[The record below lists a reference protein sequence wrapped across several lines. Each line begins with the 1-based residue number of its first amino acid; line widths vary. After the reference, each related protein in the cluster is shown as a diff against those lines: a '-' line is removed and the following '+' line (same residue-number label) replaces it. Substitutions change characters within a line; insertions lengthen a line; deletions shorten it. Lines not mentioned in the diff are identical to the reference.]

1 MSEDFVSL
9 VGTLEKILYTN
20 PENGFLIGTFI
31 TENSIRPITVK
42 GIVFNTHEH
51 ETLRLKGSWE
61 NHKTYGRQFSI
72 REFMPV
78 EPTSEEGIIRYLSSE
93 VFKGI
98 GKITAERIVKK
109 FGKDTFKIIDSSP
122 KLLSK
127 VKGVGRKQQ
136 KSLLDAWDAQRGL
149 RDVMTFLRGVG
160 ISHAYAQRI
169 FVKNGLN
176 SIPLIKA
183 NPYQLTDIP
192 GIGFLTADGI
202 ARNLGFDNNSPHRAD
217 AGLLYMLEQQALN
230 GHTCFPRR
238 DLLEKTVQDLNI
250 DSSML
255 ESSIRQLLED
265 RLLNSDKIEDASGNE
280 QELVSR
286 PRFYKAERRV
296 AENIFRI
303 LNSEAYTVYEGESY
317 LIEEQELKVG
327 LKLDPAQ
334 REAVEAALQHKVLI
348 ITGGPGTGKT
358 TIVRFIL
365 GLMRTRIPAIA
376 LAAPTGRAAKRIT
389 ETTGAA
395 ASTIHRLLEASNI
408 GFKRDREN
416 PLEQELLILDETSMI
431 DTLLMDS
438 LLEAVPS
445 ASRLILVGDVDQL
458 PSVGAGAV
466 LSDLIESGLIPVV
479 RLDHIFRQAAD
490 SFITVNAHKV
500 RRGEMPD
507 FSSSNRQT
515 EDDNQLL
522 DFYFIKES
530 NPEKIVE
537 KILLMSTERIPQ
549 RFELDPMMDIQVL
562 TPMHRGVTGAINLNR
577 KLQDVINPDA
587 KGLEHLEQWF
597 RIGDK
602 VMQQQNDYEKL
613 VFNGDLGRIV
623 NCDPKTKELHV
634 KFDQQIVHYQGKEID
649 QLSLAYAITVH
660 KSQGSEYS
668 AVIVPLTTHH
678 YMMLQRNLLYTAI
691 TRGKQLVVLIGTDS
705 AIKKAVENEGSTRRF
720 TGLLHQLSELGA
732 APLF

>member
-1 MSEDFVSL
+1 
-9 VGTLEKILYTN
+9 
-20 PENGFLIGTFI
+20 
-31 TENSIRPITVK
+31 
-42 GIVFNTHEH
+42 
-51 ETLRLKGSWE
+51 
-61 NHKTYGRQFSI
+61 
-72 REFMPV
+72 
-78 EPTSEEGIIRYLSSE
+78 
-93 VFKGI
+93 
-98 GKITAERIVKK
+98 
-109 FGKDTFKIIDSSP
+109 
-122 KLLSK
+122 
-127 VKGVGRKQQ
+127 
-136 KSLLDAWDAQRGL
+136 
-149 RDVMTFLRGVG
+149 
-160 ISHAYAQRI
+160 
-169 FVKNGLN
+169 LN

-238 DLLEKTVQDLNI
+238 DLLEKTVQELNI

-265 RLLNSDKIEDASGNE
+265 RLLNSEKIEDASGIE
-280 QELVSR
+280 QELVYR

-317 LIEEQELKVG
+317 LIEEQERKVG

-408 GFKRDREN
+408 GFQRDREN

-466 LSDLIESGLIPVV
+466 LSDLIESRSIPVV

-507 FSSSNRQT
+507 FSNSNRQT

-587 KGLEHLEQWF
+587 KGLEHREQWF

-634 KFDQQIVHYQGKEID
+634 QFDQQIVHYQGKEMD

-691 TRGKQLVVLIGTDS
+691 TRGKQLVVLIGTDA

>member
-1 MSEDFVSL
+1 
-9 VGTLEKILYTN
+9 
-20 PENGFLIGTFI
+20 
-31 TENSIRPITVK
+31 
-42 GIVFNTHEH
+42 
-51 ETLRLKGSWE
+51 
-61 NHKTYGRQFSI
+61 
-72 REFMPV
+72 
-78 EPTSEEGIIRYLSSE
+78 
-93 VFKGI
+93 
-98 GKITAERIVKK
+98 
-109 FGKDTFKIIDSSP
+109 
-122 KLLSK
+122 
-127 VKGVGRKQQ
+127 
-136 KSLLDAWDAQRGL
+136 
-149 RDVMTFLRGVG
+149 MTFLRGVG

-169 FVKNGLN
+169 FAKNGLN

-238 DLLEKTVQDLNI
+238 DLLEKTVQELNI

-265 RLLNSDKIEDASGNE
+265 RLLNSEKIEDASGIE

-317 LIEEQELKVG
+317 LIEEQERKVG

-408 GFKRDREN
+408 GFQRDREN

-466 LSDLIESGLIPVV
+466 LSDLIESRSIPVV

-587 KGLEHLEQWF
+587 KGLEHREQWF

-634 KFDQQIVHYQGKEID
+634 KFDQQIVHYQGKEMD

-691 TRGKQLVVLIGTDS
+691 TRGKQLVVLIGTDA

>member
-1 MSEDFVSL
+1 MSVDFVSL

-238 DLLEKTVQDLNI
+238 DLLEKTVQELNI

-522 DFYFIKES
+522 DFYFIRES
-530 NPEKIVE
+530 NPEKIVK

-691 TRGKQLVVLIGTDS
+691 TRGKQLVVLIGTDA

>member
-1 MSEDFVSL
+1 MAEDFVSL

-20 PENGFLIGTFI
+20 PENGFLIGTFL

-61 NHKTYGRQFSI
+61 NHKVYGLQFSI

-78 EPTSEEGIIRYLSSE
+78 EPTSEEGMVRYLSSE

-98 GKITAERIVKK
+98 GKKTAERIVKK

-127 VKGVGRKQQ
+127 VKGVGKNQQ
-136 KSLLDAWDAQRGL
+136 KSLLEAWDDQRGL

-169 FVKNGLN
+169 FAKNGLN

-238 DLLEKTVQDLNI
+238 DLLEKTVQELNI

-265 RLLNSDKIEDASGNE
+265 RLLNSEKIEDASGIE

-317 LIEEQELKVG
+317 LIEEQERKVG

-408 GFKRDREN
+408 GFQRDREN

-466 LSDLIESGLIPVV
+466 LSDLIESRSIPVV

-562 TPMHRGVTGAINLNR
+562 TPMHRGVTGAIHLNR

-587 KGLEHLEQWF
+587 KGLEHREQWF

-602 VMQQQNDYEKL
+602 VMQQQNDYDKL

-634 KFDQQIVHYQGKEID
+634 QFDQQIVHYQGKEID

-691 TRGKQLVVLIGTDS
+691 TRGKQLVVLIGTDA

>member
-1 MSEDFVSL
+1 
-9 VGTLEKILYTN
+9 
-20 PENGFLIGTFI
+20 
-31 TENSIRPITVK
+31 
-42 GIVFNTHEH
+42 
-51 ETLRLKGSWE
+51 
-61 NHKTYGRQFSI
+61 
-72 REFMPV
+72 
-78 EPTSEEGIIRYLSSE
+78 
-93 VFKGI
+93 
-98 GKITAERIVKK
+98 
-109 FGKDTFKIIDSSP
+109 
-122 KLLSK
+122 
-127 VKGVGRKQQ
+127 
-136 KSLLDAWDAQRGL
+136 
-149 RDVMTFLRGVG
+149 MTFLRGVG

-169 FVKNGLN
+169 FAKNGLN

-202 ARNLGFDNNSPHRAD
+202 ARNLGFDKNSPHRAV

-230 GHTCFPRR
+230 GHTCFPRK
-238 DLLEKTVQDLNI
+238 DLLEKTVQELNI

-265 RLLNSDKIEDASGNE
+265 RLLNCEKIEDASGIK
-280 QELVSR
+280 QELVYR

-317 LIEEQELKVG
+317 LIEEQERKVG

-334 REAVEAALQHKVLI
+334 REAVEAALQDKVLI

-365 GLMRTRIPAIA
+365 GLMRTKIPAIA

-395 ASTIHRLLEASNI
+395 ASTIHRLLEASNF
-408 GFKRDREN
+408 GFQRDREN

-466 LSDLIESGLIPVV
+466 LSDLIESRSIPVV

-587 KGLEHLEQWF
+587 KGLEHREQWF

-634 KFDQQIVHYQGKEID
+634 QFDQQIVHYQGKEMD

-691 TRGKQLVVLIGTDS
+691 TRGKQLVVLIGTNA

-732 APLF
+732 VPLF

>member
-1 MSEDFVSL
+1 
-9 VGTLEKILYTN
+9 
-20 PENGFLIGTFI
+20 
-31 TENSIRPITVK
+31 
-42 GIVFNTHEH
+42 
-51 ETLRLKGSWE
+51 
-61 NHKTYGRQFSI
+61 
-72 REFMPV
+72 
-78 EPTSEEGIIRYLSSE
+78 
-93 VFKGI
+93 
-98 GKITAERIVKK
+98 
-109 FGKDTFKIIDSSP
+109 
-122 KLLSK
+122 
-127 VKGVGRKQQ
+127 
-136 KSLLDAWDAQRGL
+136 
-149 RDVMTFLRGVG
+149 MTFLRGVG

-169 FVKNGLN
+169 FAKNGLN

-238 DLLEKTVQDLNI
+238 DLLEKTVQELNI

-265 RLLNSDKIEDASGNE
+265 RLLNSEKIEDASGIE

-317 LIEEQELKVG
+317 LIEEQERKVG

-334 REAVEAALQHKVLI
+334 REAVEAALQDKVLI

-365 GLMRTRIPAIA
+365 GLMRTKIPAIA

-408 GFKRDREN
+408 GFQRDREN

-466 LSDLIESGLIPVV
+466 LSDLIESRSIPVV

-562 TPMHRGVTGAINLNR
+562 TPMHRGVTGAIHLNR

-587 KGLEHLEQWF
+587 KGLEHREQWF

-634 KFDQQIVHYQGKEID
+634 QFDQQIVHYQGKEID

-691 TRGKQLVVLIGTDS
+691 TRGKQLVVLIGTDA

>member
-238 DLLEKTVQDLNI
+238 DLLEKTVQELNI

-668 AVIVPLTTHH
+668 AVIVPITTHH

-691 TRGKQLVVLIGTDS
+691 TRGKQLVVLIGTDA

>member
-1 MSEDFVSL
+1 MAEDDVSL
-9 VGTLEKILYTN
+9 VGTLEKIVYSN
-20 PENGFLIGTFI
+20 PENGFLIGTFLI
-31 TENSIRPITVK
+31 ENSIRPITVK

-51 ETLRLKGSWE
+51 ESLRLKGFWE
-61 NHKTYGRQFSI
+61 NHKIYGRQFSI

-78 EPTSEEGIIRYLSSE
+78 EPTSTEGMVRYLSSE
-93 VFKGI
+93 IFKGV
-98 GKITAERIVKK
+98 GEKTAKRIVNK
-109 FGKDTFKIIDSSP
+109 FGKDSFKIIDNSP
-122 KLLSK
+122 NLLSK
-127 VKGVGRKQQ
+127 VKGVGKKQQ
-136 KSLLDAWDAQRGL
+136 KSLLAAWDDQRGL

-169 FVKNGLN
+169 FAKNGLN

-192 GIGFLTADGI
+192 GIGFITADGI
-202 ARNLGFDNNSPHRAD
+202 ARNLGFDKNSPHRAA
-217 AGLLYMLEQQALN
+217 AGLLYMLDQQAQN
-230 GHTCFPRR
+230 GHTCFPRPL
-238 DLLEKTVQDLNI
+238 LLEKTAQELDI
-250 DSSML
+250 DSTML
-255 ESSIRQLLED
+255 ASSIVQLLED
-265 RLLNSDKIEDASGNE
+265 RLLNSEKIKDASGIE
-280 QELVSR
+280 QELISR
-286 PRFYKAERRV
+286 PRLYLAERRI
-296 AENIFRI
+296 AENIYRI
-303 LNSEAYTVYEGESY
+303 LNSEAYTNFEGEFS
-317 LIEEQELKVG
+317 LIEEQERKVG
-327 LKLDPAQ
+327 LKLDPVQ
-334 REAVEAALQHKVLI
+334 KEAVEAALQHKVLI

-358 TIVRFIL
+358 TIVRFML
-365 GLMRTRIPAIA
+365 GLMRPRIPSIG

-395 ASTIHRLLEASNI
+395 ASTIHRLLEASNM
-408 GFKRDREN
+408 GFQRDREN
-416 PLEQELLILDETSMI
+416 PLDQELLILDETSMI
-431 DTLLMDS
+431 DTTLMDYF
-438 LLEAVPS
+438 LEAVPS

-466 LSDLIESGLIPVV
+466 LLDLIESGTIPVV

-500 RRGEMPD
+500 RRGEVPD
-507 FSSSNRQT
+507 FSRLIQK
-515 EDDNQLL
+515 DNAEKELL

-549 RFELDPMMDIQVL
+549 RFELDPMLEIQVL
-562 TPMHRGVTGAINLNR
+562 TPMHRGVTGSLHLNR
-577 KLQDVINPDA
+577 KLQEKMNPA
-587 KGLEHLEQWF
+587 GISLEHREQLF

-602 VMQQQNDYEKL
+602 VMQQQNDYEKQ

-634 KFDQQIVHYQGKEID
+634 QFEQEIVHYKAKELD

-660 KSQGSEYS
+660 KSQGSEYA
-668 AVIVPLTTHH
+668 AVILPLTTHH

-691 TRGKQLVVLIGTDS
+691 TRGKQLVVLIGTES
-705 AIKKAVENEGSTRRF
+705 AIRMAVENEGTMRRF
-720 TGLLHQLSELGA
+720 TGLQQQLSELGA

>member
-238 DLLEKTVQDLNI
+238 DLLEKTVQELNI

-691 TRGKQLVVLIGTDS
+691 TRGKQLVVLIGTDA

-732 APLF
+732 SPLF

>member
-136 KSLLDAWDAQRGL
+136 KSLLEAWDDQRGL

-238 DLLEKTVQDLNI
+238 DLLEKTVQELNI

-255 ESSIRQLLED
+255 ESSIRKLLED
-265 RLLNSDKIEDASGNE
+265 RLLNCEKIEDASGIE
-280 QELVSR
+280 QELVYR

-317 LIEEQELKVG
+317 LIEEQERKVG

-466 LSDLIESGLIPVV
+466 LSDLIESRSIPVV

-507 FSSSNRQT
+507 FSNSYRQT
-515 EDDNQLL
+515 EENDQLL

-577 KLQDVINPDA
+577 KLQDVINPGA
-587 KGLEHLEQWF
+587 KGLEHREQWF

-634 KFDQQIVHYQGKEID
+634 KFDQQIVHYQGKEMD

-691 TRGKQLVVLIGTDS
+691 TRGKQLVVLIGTDA

>member
-1 MSEDFVSL
+1 MAEDDVNL
-9 VGTLEKILYTN
+9 VGTLEKIVYSN
-20 PENGFLIGTFI
+20 PENGFLIGTFL
-31 TENSIRPITVK
+31 TENSAIPITVK
-42 GIVFNTHEH
+42 GIVFNTRER
-51 ETLRLKGSWE
+51 ETLRLKGYWE
-61 NHKTYGRQFSI
+61 NHKVYGRQFSI

-78 EPTSEEGIIRYLSSE
+78 EPTSVEGMVRYLSSE

-98 GKITAERIVKK
+98 GEKTAQHIVNK

-122 KLLSK
+122 ELLSK
-127 VKGVGRKQQ
+127 VKGVRKKQQ
-136 KSLLDAWDAQRGL
+136 KSLLAAWDEQRGL

-160 ISHAYAQRI
+160 ISHSYAQRI
-169 FVKNGLN
+169 FAKNGLN

-202 ARNLGFDNNSPHRAD
+202 ASNLGFNKNSPHRAA

-230 GHTCFPRR
+230 GHTWFPYQT
-238 DLLEKTVQDLNI
+238 LLEKTAQELDI
-250 DSSML
+250 QAEML
-255 ESSIRQLLED
+255 KSSIQQLLD
-265 RLLNSDKIEDASGNE
+265 DSLLHSEEIQNINFEEEKLI
-280 QELVSR
+280 SR
-286 PRFYKAERRV
+286 PRYYKAEKRV
-296 AENIFRI
+296 AENIYRI
-303 LNSEAYTVYEGESY
+303 LNSEAYTIFEGESS
-317 LIEEQELKVG
+317 LIDEQERKVG
-327 LKLDPAQ
+327 LQLDPAQ
-334 REAVEAALQHKVLI
+334 RDAVEAALQHKVLI

-358 TIVRFIL
+358 TIVRFML
-365 GLMRTRIPAIA
+365 GLMRPRIPSIG

-389 ETTGAA
+389 ETTGSAA
-395 ASTIHRLLEASNI
+395 FTIHRLLEASNI
-408 GFKRDREN
+408 GFQRDREN

-438 LLEAVPS
+438 FLEAVPS

-466 LSDLIESGLIPVV
+466 LLDLIESGTIPVV

-500 RRGEMPD
+500 RQGNVPD
-507 FSSSNRQT
+507 FSALSQKVDA
-515 EDDNQLL
+515 EKELL

-562 TPMHRGVTGAINLNR
+562 TPMHRGVTGSIHLNR
-577 KLQDVINPDA
+577 KLQEKMNPDA
-587 KGLEHLEQWF
+587 KGLQHREQWF

-602 VMQQQNDYEKL
+602 VMQQQNDYEKH

-623 NCDPKTKELHV
+623 CCDPKTKELHV
-634 KFDQQIVHYQGKEID
+634 KFEQGIVHYQAKEFD

-668 AVIVPLTTHH
+668 AVILPLTTHH

-691 TRGKQLVVLIGTDS
+691 TRGKQLVVLIGTEA
-705 AIKKAVENEGSTRRF
+705 AISKAVENEGTMRRF
-720 TGLLHQLSELGA
+720 TGLQYQLSELGLT
-732 APLF
+732 PLF

>member
-51 ETLRLKGSWE
+51 EKLRLKGSWE

-238 DLLEKTVQDLNI
+238 DLLEKTVQELNI

-490 SFITVNAHKV
+490 SFITVNAHKI

-507 FSSSNRQT
+507 FSNSNRQT
-515 EDDNQLL
+515 EEEDQLL

-691 TRGKQLVVLIGTDS
+691 TRGKQLVVLIGTDA

>member
-230 GHTCFPRR
+230 GHTCFPRK
-238 DLLEKTVQDLNI
+238 DLLEKTVQELNI

-691 TRGKQLVVLIGTDS
+691 TRGKQLVVLIGTDA

>member
-202 ARNLGFDNNSPHRAD
+202 ARNLGFDNDSPHRAD

-238 DLLEKTVQDLNI
+238 DLLEKTVQELNI

-395 ASTIHRLLEASNI
+395 ASTIHRLLEASNF
-408 GFKRDREN
+408 GFQRDREN

-466 LSDLIESGLIPVV
+466 LSDLIESGFITVV

-691 TRGKQLVVLIGTDS
+691 TRGKQLVVLIGTDA

>member
-1 MSEDFVSL
+1 MAEDDVSL
-9 VGTLEKILYTN
+9 VGTLEKIVYSN
-20 PENGFLIGTFI
+20 PENGFLIGTFLI
-31 TENSIRPITVK
+31 ENSIRPITVK

-51 ETLRLKGSWE
+51 ETLRLKGFWE
-61 NHKTYGRQFSI
+61 NHKIYGRQFSI

-78 EPTSEEGIIRYLSSE
+78 EPTSTEGMVRYLSSE
-93 VFKGI
+93 IFKGV
-98 GKITAERIVKK
+98 GEKTAKRIVNK
-109 FGKDTFKIIDSSP
+109 FGKDTFKIIDNSP

-136 KSLLDAWDAQRGL
+136 KSLLAAWDDQRGL

-169 FVKNGLN
+169 FAKNGLN

-192 GIGFLTADGI
+192 GIGFITADGI
-202 ARNLGFDNNSPHRAD
+202 ARNLGFDKNSPHRAA
-217 AGLLYMLEQQALN
+217 AGLLYMLDQQAHN
-230 GHTCFPRR
+230 GHTCFPRPP
-238 DLLEKTVQDLNI
+238 LLEKTTQELDI
-250 DSSML
+250 DSTML
-255 ESSIRQLLED
+255 ESSIVQLLED
-265 RLLNSDKIEDASGNE
+265 RLLNSEKIKDSNGIE
-280 QELVSR
+280 QELISR
-286 PRFYKAERRV
+286 PRLYLAERRI
-296 AENIFRI
+296 AENIYRI
-303 LNSEAYTVYEGESY
+303 LNSEAYTNFEGEFS
-317 LIEEQELKVG
+317 LIEEQERKVG
-327 LKLDPAQ
+327 LKLDPVQ
-334 REAVEAALQHKVLI
+334 KEAVEAALQHKVLI

-358 TIVRFIL
+358 TIVRFML
-365 GLMRTRIPAIA
+365 GLMRPRIPSIG

-395 ASTIHRLLEASNI
+395 ASTIHRLLEASNM
-408 GFKRDREN
+408 GFQRDREN
-416 PLEQELLILDETSMI
+416 PLDQELLILDETSMI
-431 DTLLMDS
+431 DTTLMDHF
-438 LLEAVPS
+438 LEAVPS

-466 LSDLIESGLIPVV
+466 LLDLIESGTIPVV

-500 RRGEMPD
+500 RRGEVPD
-507 FSSSNRQT
+507 FSRLIQK
-515 EDDNQLL
+515 DNAEKELL

-549 RFELDPMMDIQVL
+549 RFELDPMLEIQVL
-562 TPMHRGVTGAINLNR
+562 TPMHRGVTGSLHLNR
-577 KLQDVINPDA
+577 KLQEKMNPA
-587 KGLEHLEQWF
+587 GISLEHREQLF

-602 VMQQQNDYEKL
+602 VMQQQNDYEKQ

-634 KFDQQIVHYQGKEID
+634 QFEQEIVHYKAKELD

-660 KSQGSEYS
+660 KSQGSEYA
-668 AVIVPLTTHH
+668 AVILPLTTHH

-691 TRGKQLVVLIGTDS
+691 TRGKQLVVLIGTES
-705 AIKKAVENEGSTRRF
+705 AVRMAVENEGTMRRF
-720 TGLLHQLSELGA
+720 TGLQQQLSELGA

>member
-238 DLLEKTVQDLNI
+238 DLLEKTVQELNI

-634 KFDQQIVHYQGKEID
+634 QFDQQIVHYQGKEID

-691 TRGKQLVVLIGTDS
+691 TRGKQLVVLIGTDA

>member
-1 MSEDFVSL
+1 MAEDDVSL
-9 VGTLEKILYTN
+9 VGTLEKIVYSN
-20 PENGFLIGTFI
+20 PENGFLIGTFLI
-31 TENSIRPITVK
+31 ENSIRPITVK

-51 ETLRLKGSWE
+51 ETLRLKGFWE
-61 NHKTYGRQFSI
+61 NHKIYGRQFSI

-78 EPTSEEGIIRYLSSE
+78 EPTSTEGMVRYLSSE
-93 VFKGI
+93 IFKGV
-98 GKITAERIVKK
+98 GEKTAKRIVNK
-109 FGKDTFKIIDSSP
+109 FGKDTFKIIDNSP

-127 VKGVGRKQQ
+127 VKGVGKKQQ
-136 KSLLDAWDAQRGL
+136 KSLLAAWDDQRGL

-169 FVKNGLN
+169 FAKNGLN

-192 GIGFLTADGI
+192 GIGFITADGI
-202 ARNLGFDNNSPHRAD
+202 ARNLGFDKNSPHRAA
-217 AGLLYMLEQQALN
+217 AGLLYMLDQQAHN
-230 GHTCFPRR
+230 GHTCFPRPP
-238 DLLEKTVQDLNI
+238 LLEKTTQELDI
-250 DSSML
+250 DSTML
-255 ESSIRQLLED
+255 ESSIVQLLED
-265 RLLNSDKIEDASGNE
+265 RLLNSEKIKDSNGIE
-280 QELVSR
+280 QELISR
-286 PRFYKAERRV
+286 PRLYLAERRI
-296 AENIFRI
+296 AENIYRI
-303 LNSEAYTVYEGESY
+303 LNSEAYTNFEGEFS
-317 LIEEQELKVG
+317 LIEEQERKVG
-327 LKLDPAQ
+327 LKLDPVQ
-334 REAVEAALQHKVLI
+334 KEAVEAALQHKVLI

-358 TIVRFIL
+358 TIVRFML
-365 GLMRTRIPAIA
+365 GLMRPRIPSIG

-395 ASTIHRLLEASNI
+395 ASTIHRLLEASNM
-408 GFKRDREN
+408 GFQRDREN
-416 PLEQELLILDETSMI
+416 PLDQELLILDETSMI
-431 DTLLMDS
+431 DTTLMDHF
-438 LLEAVPS
+438 LEAVPS

-466 LSDLIESGLIPVV
+466 LLDLIESGTIPVV

-500 RRGEMPD
+500 RRGEVPD
-507 FSSSNRQT
+507 FSRLIQK
-515 EDDNQLL
+515 DNAEKELL

-549 RFELDPMMDIQVL
+549 RFELDPMLEIQVL
-562 TPMHRGVTGAINLNR
+562 TPMHRGVTGSLHLNR
-577 KLQDVINPDA
+577 KLQEKMNPA
-587 KGLEHLEQWF
+587 GISLEHREQLF

-602 VMQQQNDYEKL
+602 VMQQQNDYEKQ

-634 KFDQQIVHYQGKEID
+634 QFEQEIVHYKAKELD

-660 KSQGSEYS
+660 KSQGSEYA
-668 AVIVPLTTHH
+668 AVILPLTTHH

-691 TRGKQLVVLIGTDS
+691 TRGKQLVVLIGTES
-705 AIKKAVENEGSTRRF
+705 AIRMAVENEGTMRRF
-720 TGLLHQLSELGA
+720 TGLQQQLSELGA

>member
-1 MSEDFVSL
+1 MAEDDVNL
-9 VGTLEKILYTN
+9 VGTLEKIVYSN
-20 PENGFLIGTFI
+20 PENGFLIGTFL
-31 TENSIRPITVK
+31 TENSTRPITVK
-42 GIVFNTHEH
+42 GIVFNTRER
-51 ETLRLKGSWE
+51 ETLRLKGNWE
-61 NHKTYGRQFSI
+61 NHKVYGRQFSI

-78 EPTSEEGIIRYLSSE
+78 EPTSAEGMVRYLSSE

-98 GKITAERIVKK
+98 GEKTAQHIVNK

-122 KLLSK
+122 ELLSK
-127 VKGVGRKQQ
+127 VKGVRKKQQ
-136 KSLLDAWDAQRGL
+136 KSLLAAWDEQRGL

-169 FVKNGLN
+169 FAKNGLN

-202 ARNLGFDNNSPHRAD
+202 ARNLGFDKNSPHRAA

-230 GHTCFPRR
+230 GHSCFPRQT
-238 DLLEKTVQDLNI
+238 LLEKTSQELDI
-250 DSSML
+250 EAEML
-255 ESSIRQLLED
+255 KSSIRQLLD
-265 RLLNSDKIEDASGNE
+265 DSLLHSEKIRNKNADEE
-280 QELVSR
+280 ELISR
-286 PRFYKAERRV
+286 PRFYKAEQRV
-296 AENIFRI
+296 AENIYRI
-303 LNSEAYTVYEGESY
+303 LNSEAYTVFEGESS
-317 LIEEQELKVG
+317 LIDEQERKVG
-327 LKLDPAQ
+327 LQLDPAQ

-365 GLMRTRIPAIA
+365 GLMRPRIPSIG

-389 ETTGAA
+389 ETTGSA

-408 GFKRDREN
+408 GFQRDREK

-438 LLEAVPS
+438 FLEAVPS

-466 LSDLIESGLIPVV
+466 LLDLIESGTIPVV

-500 RRGEMPD
+500 RQGKVPD
-507 FSSSNRQT
+507 FSALSQKADAGK
-515 EDDNQLL
+515 ELL

-537 KILLMSTERIPQ
+537 KI
-549 RFELDPMMDIQVL
+549 
-562 TPMHRGVTGAINLNR
+562 
-577 KLQDVINPDA
+577 
-587 KGLEHLEQWF
+587 
-597 RIGDK
+597 
-602 VMQQQNDYEKL
+602 
-613 VFNGDLGRIV
+613 
-623 NCDPKTKELHV
+623 C
-634 KFDQQIVHYQGKEID
+634 
-649 QLSLAYAITVH
+649 
-660 KSQGSEYS
+660 
-668 AVIVPLTTHH
+668 
-678 YMMLQRNLLYTAI
+678 
-691 TRGKQLVVLIGTDS
+691 
-705 AIKKAVENEGSTRRF
+705 
-720 TGLLHQLSELGA
+720 
-732 APLF
+732 

>member
-238 DLLEKTVQDLNI
+238 DLLEKTVQELNI

-466 LSDLIESGLIPVV
+466 LSDLIESRLIPVV

-691 TRGKQLVVLIGTDS
+691 TRGKQLVVLIGTDA